1 MYGACCFFDN
11 SNREFHIMNAVASRH
26 LPLLNQMYPG
36 ILLLDVDQIA
46 RCINWN
52 PGSIYN
58 LLSDSKLP
66 FKVQKVGGKRCASI
80 LELADYLDS
89 FLTSTDVHLE
99 SKVDSIVTA
108 KKNGPG
114 RPRGSTKARAEVQI
128 FQAQLRAALCVA
140 ESTSAI
146 HSIVAMVSAT
156 EIETSSSTCES
167 EFALAKAILI
177 AEVGTVFVRLQ
188 QSLSTLQSYEAN
200 DEGDDDLPSAPN

>member
-1 MYGACCFFDN
+1 
-11 SNREFHIMNAVASRH
+11 MNTVASRH

-36 ILLLDVDQIA
+36 TLLLDVDQIA

-52 PGSIYN
+52 AGSIYN

-80 LELADYLDS
+80 LELADYLDG
-89 FLTSTDVHLE
+89 FLTSTQVHLE
-99 SKVDSIVTA
+99 SKADSVVTA

-140 ESTSAI
+140 ESTNAI
-146 HSIVAMVSAT
+146 HAITVMVSLT
-156 EIETSSSTCES
+156 EIETSSSICES
-167 EFALAKAILI
+167 EFALAKAILT
-177 AEVGTVFVRLQ
+177 AELGTVAVRLQ
-188 QSLSTLQSYEAN
+188 QTFSTLQSYEV
-200 DEGDDDLPSAPN
+200 DDDLVQEVSALKP